1 MRKTLL
7 SGLLAMSMAAG
18 LQTAAQAAVYDFYYQ
33 GFNATSQSEL
43 NISGTLTT
51 AGTSFDNFTGQRVTG
66 ITGTDN
72 GAAITGLAPL
82 PNGINNPDNLFYYG
96 IGLGVAVVPGS
107 GKTFFDT
114 KGLSFSVGSTKAAW
128 FTRPG
133 APWTVYEDTS
143 SPSNNVPNGIMIVNP
158 GPTPVP
164 EPDSLALL
172 GTGLLGLL
180 FLTRRKRAY

>member
-1 MRKTLL
+1 MRHTLL
-7 SGLLAMSMAAG
+7 SGLLAIALTAG
-18 LQTAAQAAVYDFYYQ
+18 VQTAARAAVYDFSYQ
-33 GFNATSQSEL
+33 GFNPTSQSEL

-51 AGTSFDNFTGQRVTG
+51 AGTSFDNFTGQLVTG

-107 GKTFFDT
+107 GRTFFDT
-114 KGLSFSVGSTKAAW
+114 AGLSFSVGSTKAVW

-133 APWTVYEDTS
+133 FPWAVYQDNS
-143 SPSNNVPNGIMIVNP
+143 SPSNYVPYGIMIVNP
-158 GPTPVP
+158 GSIPVP
-164 EPDSLALL
+164 EPGSLAML
-172 GTGLLGLL
+172 GTGLLGL
-180 FLTRRKRAY
+180 FLATRRKRAG